1 MRLFLQAIEVFERG
15 QGSMD
20 ELEERLRRNEVEEE
34 NRRVRP
40 LRRLVDFALAY
51 IAQSSIPLDQAR
63 AVVEGVKR
71 YALRLF
77 PNKEETFD
85 LIYLPRF
92 RRLLQEKYQLH

>member
-1 MRLFLQAIEVFERG
+1 MERTEG
-15 QGSMD
+15 IPRRSDVD
-20 ELEERLRRNEVEEE
+20 EED
-34 NRRVRP
+34 RRVRT
-40 LRRLVDFALAY
+40 LRRLVDFSLAY
-51 IAQSSIPLDQAR
+51 IAQSSMPLEQAR